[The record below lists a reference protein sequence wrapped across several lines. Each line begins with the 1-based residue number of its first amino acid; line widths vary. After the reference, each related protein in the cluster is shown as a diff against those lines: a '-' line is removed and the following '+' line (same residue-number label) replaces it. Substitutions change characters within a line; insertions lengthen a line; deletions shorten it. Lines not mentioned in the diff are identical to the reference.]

1 MDDRPVLVLGATGVF
16 GGMACRLLR
25 RQGVRVVAAGRNR
38 ARLDALAAELD
49 LATEA
54 GHSDVAAVLE
64 RERTE
69 REREREQV
77 AAALLAELTDGA
89 GTQKGGKQNKGKL
102 VLL

>member
-1 MDDRPVLVLGATGVF
+1 MFFSVSVSVCLRDFDSVSDSRSRTQVRNRKGAT
-16 GGMACRLLR
+16 A
-25 RQGVRVVAAGRNR
+25 
-38 ARLDALAAELD
+38 LD

-54 GHSDVAAVLE
+54 GHSDVATVLE

>member
-1 MDDRPVLVLGATGVF
+1 MATLRAAGYAIPVFFSVSVSVCLRDFDSVSDSRSRTQVRNRKGAT
-16 GGMACRLLR
+16 A
-25 RQGVRVVAAGRNR
+25 
-38 ARLDALAAELD
+38 LD

-64 RERTE
+64 RERT
-69 REREREQV
+69 EREREQV